1 MSDECRVQSEE
12 FKKDGA
18 PRLAAS
24 RRRAC
29 SSPAAPALFA
39 ALALLAA
46 LGCDRPAAPP
56 ATGGPDQPQHLPTAT
71 IRVGSAPLVVE
82 VARTREEQ
90 AKGMMFRK
98 RLGPNEAMLF
108 VADRDTNLEFWMK
121 NTYVD
126 LDLAYIR
133 SDGVIV
139 QVERMKALST
149 DPVYSLEPA
158 RFTLEMPAGWL
169 AAHGIGAGAKVELPP
184 EVVRP
189 AEPRP

>member
-1 MSDECRVQSEE
+1 MSAECRVQREE

-24 RRRAC
+24 RRRARR
-29 SSPAAPALFA
+29 APLM

-46 LGCDRPAAPP
+46 LGCDRSAAPP
-56 ATGGPDQPQHLPTAT
+56 ATGGPDRPQRLATAT

-98 RLGPNEAMLF
+98 GLGPDEAMLF
-108 VADRDTNLEFWMK
+108 VADRDTNLAFWMK

-126 LDLAYIR
+126 LDLAFIR
-133 SDGVIV
+133 SDGTVV
-139 QVERMKALST
+139 QIERMTALNT
-149 DPVYSLEPA
+149 DPVYANQPA
-158 RFTLEMPAGWL
+158 RFTLEAPAGWF
-169 AAHGIGAGAKVELPP
+169 AAHGIGVGTKVEVPP
-184 EVVRP
+184 EVAAP
-189 AEPRP
+189 GEPRP

>member
-1 MSDECRVQSEE
+1 MSDCVNRAR
-12 FKKDGA
+12 GA
-18 PRLAAS
+18 VRARGVSRGLFPAALVLTLCATFGCERS
-24 RRRAC
+24 APP
-29 SSPAAPALFA
+29 SPAS
-39 ALALLAA
+39 
-46 LGCDRPAAPP
+46 
-56 ATGGPDQPQHLPTAT
+56 GPDQPQHLPTAT

-90 AKGMMFRK
+90 GKGMMFRK
-98 RLGPNEAMLF
+98 RLGPDEAMLF
-108 VADRDTNLEFWMK
+108 IADRDTNLAFWMK

-158 RFTLEMPAGWL
+158 RFTLEVPAGWL
-169 AAHGIGAGAKVELPP
+169 AAHGIGAGTKVELPP
-184 EVVRP
+184 EAVGGP
-189 AEPRP
+189 PPGAPQK

>member
-1 MSDECRVQSEE
+1 MSAECGVQSAECR
-12 FKKDGA
+12 KNGTA
-18 PRLAAS
+18 RLAVSS
-24 RRRAC
+24 RSARW
-29 SSPAAPALFA
+29 AAVAVF
-39 ALALLAA
+39 ALLAS
-46 LGCDRPAAPP
+46 LGCNRSAPP
-56 ATGGPDQPQHLPTAT
+56 SPVSGPDQPQHLPTAT

-98 RLGPNEAMLF
+98 SLGPEEAMLF
-108 VADRDTNLEFWMK
+108 VADRDTNLAFWMK

-126 LDLAYIR
+126 LDLAFIR

-158 RFTLEMPAGWL
+158 RFTLEVPAGWL

-184 EVVRP
+184 EAVRP